1 MLTSDP
7 LRHQALGQGGPFSY
21 TDEGTGPC
29 IVAVHG
35 LPGSIR
41 DFRYLGGALPRTVRL
56 IRLDLPGFGDT
67 PARSAGLSLE
77 ARGRFVVQAL
87 DALRIDRCVLAGH
100 SMGGSVATQAAVL
113 APGRVSGLALISSVG
128 TRKHRMLR
136 RFPTPKALVTAVD
149 APLTRWATRRLLHRA
164 FVLGGFSPATPL
176 REVAQ
181 TVRILGALDLRQ
193 HAENL
198 GRLTVPT
205 LVAWADDDALI
216 EPAMFEELC
225 RLVPTGPRLHWVTGG
240 HNLQKSHAGELA
252 AALGSLAT
260 SSA

>member
-1 MLTSDP
+1 
-7 LRHQALGQGGPFSY
+7 
-21 TDEGTGPC
+21 
-29 IVAVHG
+29 VHG
-35 LPGSIR
+35 LPGSTR

-87 DALRIDRCVLAGH
+87 DALQIDRCVLAGH
-100 SMGGSVATQAAVL
+100 SMGGSVATQTAVL
-113 APGRVSGLALISSVG
+113 APERVRALALIASVG

-136 RFPTPKALVTAVD
+136 RFPTPAALVTAID
-149 APLTRWATRRLLHRA
+149 LPLTRWATRRVLHRA
-164 FVLGGFSPATPL
+164 FVFGGFSPATPL
-176 REVAQ
+176 AEVAQ

-198 GRLTVPT
+198 SALTVPT

-216 EPAMFEELC
+216 EPPIFEELS
-225 RLVPTGPRLHWVTGG
+225 RIVPHGPRLHWATGG
-240 HNLQKSHAGELA
+240 HNLQKSHALELA

-260 SSA
+260 D